1 MGNIYILDQLS
12 TQDEKTAGSRNPLLR
27 RNIQC
32 VYLRVIVT
40 LRWTWAIF
48 PAVWR
53 KNVSFRADIQ
63 PVMHEKVYLAKYF
76 PHWLVGGRGPD
87 ASLVAPTAPPPP
99 PRAAP
104 KDLPKLHLLKC

>member
-1 MGNIYILDQLS
+1 MRSIYILDQLS
-12 TQDEKTAGSRNPLLR
+12 TQDEKTAGSHNRLLR
-27 RNIQC
+27 RNIQR

-76 PHWLVGGRGPD
+76 PHWLVGGRG
-87 ASLVAPTAPPPP
+87 LPTPPWLPQPPHLLPAGQP
-99 PRAAP
+99 PRTS
-104 KDLPKLHLLKC
+104 LSSIS